1 MVGGSRKVEIKVNN
15 NTGLALKSGYSN
27 TKDSDSFT
35 SDWVIFGYSGKAA
48 YSSDY
53 DEFVSFVSTKETA
66 NLGIHGKMHI

>member
-1 MVGGSRKVEIKVNN
+1 MEVEKVEIQVNN
-15 NTGLALKSGYSN
+15 STGLALKESGYSN

-35 SDWVIFGYSGKAA
+35 SDWVIYGYSGKAA

-66 NLGIHGKMHI
+66 KRVIHGKMHI